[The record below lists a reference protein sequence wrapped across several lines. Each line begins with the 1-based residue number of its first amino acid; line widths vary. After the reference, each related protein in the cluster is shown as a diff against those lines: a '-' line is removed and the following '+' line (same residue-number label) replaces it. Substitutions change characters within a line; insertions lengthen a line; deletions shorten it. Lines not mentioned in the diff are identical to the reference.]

1 MPTNEGN
8 TSPHLGIGYSAGG
21 QAAGNALFGGFIF
34 PYSTPVDTI
43 SIPQTSS
50 IAPTNMG
57 LGSGSFPYQ
66 PIEKVYEF
74 DIPAY
79 QGSSEINFTYPTL
92 PLQGQ
97 LPPYS
102 KIIVEGIYH
111 SLETTNDAGE
121 DINFFN
127 ITFLTN
133 FFPNYPSVSIYNTE
147 VINWSSSSPPNSSQT
162 SVVTPGNIMV
172 NYNNASLE
180 VKSYLN
186 RLNENP
192 TGDITLTSL
201 DGSMSATSTIF
212 GITFYANYGYYIQG
226 SIQTTTTFEDFN
238 TSPTMDAILTLPT
251 ITTYSEYWQ
260 MTSDVYVGNFN
271 PAVRS
276 KITYVIHDPNNP
288 TSNPYTLYLNHGYF
302 TNPRKLLVHMTFL

>member
-1 MPTNEGN
+1 
-8 TSPHLGIGYSAGG
+8 
-21 QAAGNALFGGFIF
+21 
-34 PYSTPVDTI
+34 
-43 SIPQTSS
+43 
-50 IAPTNMG
+50 
-57 LGSGSFPYQ
+57 
-66 PIEKVYEF
+66 
-74 DIPAY
+74 
-79 QGSSEINFTYPTL
+79 
-92 PLQGQ
+92 
-97 LPPYS
+97 
-102 KIIVEGIYH
+102 
-111 SLETTNDAGE
+111 
-121 DINFFN
+121 
-127 ITFLTN
+127 
-133 FFPNYPSVSIYNTE
+133 
-147 VINWSSSSPPNSSQT
+147 
-162 SVVTPGNIMV
+162 MV